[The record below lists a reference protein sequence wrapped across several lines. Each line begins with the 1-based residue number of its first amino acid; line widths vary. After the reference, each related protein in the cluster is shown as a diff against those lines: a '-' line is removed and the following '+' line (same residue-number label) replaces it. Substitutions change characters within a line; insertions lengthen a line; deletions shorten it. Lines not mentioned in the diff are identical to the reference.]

1 MVSTINGIIFL
12 TFLSAEI
19 QLTRILKDSKFQKQN
34 HYVKNFFQK
43 RTKLTI
49 LSREDGQDSEIPSF
63 LEEVLTS

>member
-19 QLTRILKDSKFQKQN
+19 QLTRILKVSKFQKQN